1 MKMTLTC
8 DRCGKVYQS
17 YQCGKYNHFCSIECR
32 RLGAKL
38 MSMNITEED
47 RRRRSEQIV
56 RVNKTINNTPEKIAK
71 RRKVLLDVSGRRPP
85 KHDFSNLSPNEAR
98 EARRQTHLKEGIA
111 TGYRKYFGRHEH
123 RVVMERILGRPL
135 RSDEVVHHVDGN
147 KRNNDPSNLRLM
159 TQSEHIALH
168 LREGGGHL

>member
-38 MSMNITEED
+38 MSANITEED
-47 RRRRSEQIV
+47 RRRRSEQII
-56 RVNKTINNTPEKIAK
+56 RVNKTINNTPEKIA
-71 RRKVLLDVSGRRPP
+71 RSRSRKIKDTST
-85 KHDFSNLSPNEAR
+85 S
-98 EARRQTHLKEGIA
+98 
-111 TGYRKYFGRHEH
+111 YRKYFGRHEH